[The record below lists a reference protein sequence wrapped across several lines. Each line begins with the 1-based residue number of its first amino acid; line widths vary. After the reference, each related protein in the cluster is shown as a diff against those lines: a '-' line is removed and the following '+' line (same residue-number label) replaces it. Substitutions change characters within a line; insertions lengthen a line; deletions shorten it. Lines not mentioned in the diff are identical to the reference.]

1 MGGTMI
7 EFNLTWY
14 QRAILT
20 MLYLNKG
27 EMSKQKLIEL
37 LYLVYRELENIDP
50 LDNLDFHIDIK
61 TKGIEILTFNGDA
74 NFDNI
79 LNNLSYFWEAINYN
93 PKYNI
98 VYLTDEGYRI
108 AKGLMNDPEFK
119 DEIDIVM
126 KVVTQY
132 KDISEEGL
140 MNLILENLKHS

>member
-1 MGGTMI
+1 MI

-61 TKGIEILTFNGDA
+61 TKEIEIFTFNGDA